1 VIYFSL
7 SDLFVLA
14 PSFLCDLYAFAAFNI
29 APANVGFGFALGKGA
44 LGGMGGIR
52 GRGRRLRVRKLTPP
66 SPPFCPALK
75 TSPRRP
81 PFRFEQDAVFV
92 A

>member
-1 VIYFSL
+1 MIYFSL

-44 LGGMGGIR
+44 LGGMGGK
-52 GRGRRLRVRKLTPP
+52 GGGAEGYGCE
-66 SPPFCPALK
+66 S
-75 TSPRRP
+75 
-81 PFRFEQDAVFV
+81 
-92 A
+92 